1 MTIVDKENNVKM
13 IQAFMGRQKF
23 YCRYCLYVDRKTAD
37 IIQSNRKKEGGRKSY
52 STELVLRS
60 IEEFLDAP
68 YIHTFREFNTSPYRG
83 CSSNAEDRTQ
93 VMFSLKMTDEKAV
106 RLFERFVEYVEHIP
120 NIDLLPGNVKPIITM
135 IRIVL
140 YTYVYKHMTLIEK
153 EPPKDT
159 EPHKYIP
166 VEIKNIIK
174 NLRTCTKCSGLY
186 LATNSAQIKILLLKS
201 IREIL
206 QDSIN
211 NIDLLIGRIAKTM
224 DLLGNKKSK

>member
-1 MTIVDKENNVKM
+1 MTIMDKENNVKM

-68 YIHTFREFNTSPYRG
+68 YIHTLKEFNANPYRG
-83 CSSNAEDRTQ
+83 CSSHTEDHTQ
-93 VMFSLKMTDEKAV
+93 VMFSLKMTDEKAI

-140 YTYVYKHMTLIEK
+140 FTYVYKHLTLIEE
-153 EPPKDT
+153 EPAKDT

-224 DLLGNKKSK
+224 DLLGHKKSK